1 MSIEIEIH
9 PGLRASAL
17 RTTQQPTIEGPRFGD
32 IMDRNGEVERVQGH
46 RRGMTHAAAEFKRT
60 ALLFNGNTHAS
71 RGRRLLMLKM

>member
-1 MSIEIEIH
+1 
-9 PGLRASAL
+9 
-17 RTTQQPTIEGPRFGD
+17 
-32 IMDRNGEVERVQGH
+32 MDRNGEVERVQGH